1 MSEAKIEIHT
11 EGGPVI
17 TGGTF
22 TGVEFVAQKYVY
34 KNDENEELKM
44 KNEEFSSF
52 GGEADIL
59 HSSFPKNSSFGGEA
73 DILHSSYPKA
83 SSFGDEA
90 DILHSSFPKDSSF
103 GGEADILHSSF
114 PKNSSF
120 GGEADIL
127 HSSFPKG
134 SSFPSLSTPLALEV
148 MERMVSA
155 GVLNEDWQPQGLSNA
170 EKGVLASCL
179 ATRLDIA
186 HVWQTF
192 STLWGMKPET
202 LRTAFNKGMEQ
213 RKTAA
218 FLERVKKVMSA

>member
-34 KNDENEELKM
+34 KNEDNVENEELKM
-44 KNEEFSSF
+44 KNEEF
-52 GGEADIL
+52 
-59 HSSFPKNSSFGGEA
+59 
-73 DILHSSYPKA
+73 
-83 SSFGDEA
+83 
-90 DILHSSFPKDSSF
+90 
-103 GGEADILHSSF
+103 
-114 PKNSSF
+114 SSF

-192 STLWGMKPET
+192 SALWGMKPET

>member
-1 MSEAKIEIHT
+1 MGKSAAAVT
-11 EGGPVI
+11 AA
-17 TGGTF
+17 
-22 TGVEFVAQKYVY
+22 VEMAIAMPDQYVPY
-34 KNDENEELKM
+34 
-44 KNEEFSSF
+44 FSV
-52 GGEADIL
+52 EM
-59 HSSFPKNSSFGGEA
+59 P
-73 DILHSSYPKA
+73 A
-83 SSFGDEA
+83 S
-90 DILHSSFPKDSSF
+90 
-103 GGEADILHSSF
+103 
-114 PKNSSF
+114 
-120 GGEADIL
+120 
-127 HSSFPKG
+127 
-134 SSFPSLSTPLALEV
+134 EV

-192 STLWGMKPET
+192 SALWGMKPET

>member
-34 KNDENEELKM
+34 KNEDNVENEELKM
-44 KNEEFSSF
+44 KNEEF
-52 GGEADIL
+52 
-59 HSSFPKNSSFGGEA
+59 
-73 DILHSSYPKA
+73 
-83 SSFGDEA
+83 
-90 DILHSSFPKDSSF
+90 
-103 GGEADILHSSF
+103 
-114 PKNSSF
+114 SSF

>member
-34 KNDENEELKM
+34 KNDDNVENEELKM
-44 KNEEFSSF
+44 KHEEF
-52 GGEADIL
+52 
-59 HSSFPKNSSFGGEA
+59 
-73 DILHSSYPKA
+73 
-83 SSFGDEA
+83 
-90 DILHSSFPKDSSF
+90 
-103 GGEADILHSSF
+103 
-114 PKNSSF
+114 SSF

-192 STLWGMKPET
+192 SALWGMKPET

>member
-34 KNDENEELKM
+34 KNNDNVENEELKM
-44 KNEEFSSF
+44 KNEEFPSL
-52 GGEADIL
+52 GGEADT
-59 HSSFPKNSSFGGEA
+59 
-73 DILHSSYPKA
+73 
-83 SSFGDEA
+83 
-90 DILHSSFPKDSSF
+90 
-103 GGEADILHSSF
+103 
-114 PKNSSF
+114 
-120 GGEADIL
+120 L

-192 STLWGMKPET
+192 SALWGMKPET

>member
-34 KNDENEELKM
+34 KNNDNVENEELKM

-59 HSSFPKNSSFGGEA
+59 HSSC
-73 DILHSSYPKA
+73 
-83 SSFGDEA
+83 
-90 DILHSSFPKDSSF
+90 PKDSSF
-103 GGEADILHSSF
+103 R
-114 PKNSSF
+114 
-120 GGEADIL
+120 GEADIL

-192 STLWGMKPET
+192 SALWGMKPET

>member
-34 KNDENEELKM
+34 KNNDNVENEELKM
-44 KNEEFSSF
+44 KNEEF
-52 GGEADIL
+52 
-59 HSSFPKNSSFGGEA
+59 
-73 DILHSSYPKA
+73 
-83 SSFGDEA
+83 
-90 DILHSSFPKDSSF
+90 
-103 GGEADILHSSF
+103 
-114 PKNSSF
+114 SSF

-192 STLWGMKPET
+192 SALWGMKPET

-218 FLERVKKVMSA
+218 FLERVKKVMST

>member
-34 KNDENEELKM
+34 KNEENEELKM
-44 KNEEFSSF
+44 KNEEF
-52 GGEADIL
+52 
-59 HSSFPKNSSFGGEA
+59 
-73 DILHSSYPKA
+73 
-83 SSFGDEA
+83 
-90 DILHSSFPKDSSF
+90 
-103 GGEADILHSSF
+103 
-114 PKNSSF
+114 SSF

-192 STLWGMKPET
+192 SALWGMKPET

-218 FLERVKKVMSA
+218 FLERVKKVMST

>member
-34 KNDENEELKM
+34 KNNDNVENEELKM

-59 HSSFPKNSSFGGEA
+59 HSSC
-73 DILHSSYPKA
+73 
-83 SSFGDEA
+83 
-90 DILHSSFPKDSSF
+90 PKD
-103 GGEADILHSSF
+103 
-114 PKNSSF
+114 
-120 GGEADIL
+120 
-127 HSSFPKG
+127 

-192 STLWGMKPET
+192 SALWGMKPET

>member
-34 KNDENEELKM
+34 KNNDNVENEELKM
-44 KNEEFSSF
+44 KNEEF
-52 GGEADIL
+52 
-59 HSSFPKNSSFGGEA
+59 
-73 DILHSSYPKA
+73 
-83 SSFGDEA
+83 
-90 DILHSSFPKDSSF
+90 
-103 GGEADILHSSF
+103 
-114 PKNSSF
+114 SSF

-192 STLWGMKPET
+192 SALWGMKPET

-218 FLERVKKVMSA
+218 FLERVKKVMKMMSK

>member
-34 KNDENEELKM
+34 KNNDNVENEELKM
-44 KNEEFSSF
+44 KNEEF
-52 GGEADIL
+52 
-59 HSSFPKNSSFGGEA
+59 
-73 DILHSSYPKA
+73 
-83 SSFGDEA
+83 
-90 DILHSSFPKDSSF
+90 
-103 GGEADILHSSF
+103 
-114 PKNSSF
+114 SSF

-192 STLWGMKPET
+192 SALWGMKPET

-218 FLERVKKVMSA
+218 FLERVKKVK

>member
-34 KNDENEELKM
+34 KNDDNVENEELKM
-44 KNEEFSSF
+44 KNEEF
-52 GGEADIL
+52 
-59 HSSFPKNSSFGGEA
+59 
-73 DILHSSYPKA
+73 
-83 SSFGDEA
+83 
-90 DILHSSFPKDSSF
+90 
-103 GGEADILHSSF
+103 
-114 PKNSSF
+114 SSF

-192 STLWGMKPET
+192 SALWGMKPET

>member
-34 KNDENEELKM
+34 KNNDNVENEELKM

-52 GGEADIL
+52 EGEADILHSSCPKDSSFRGEADIL
-59 HSSFPKNSSFGGEA
+59 HSSFPKGSSFGGEA
-73 DILHSSYPKA
+73 DILHSSC
-83 SSFGDEA
+83 
-90 DILHSSFPKDSSF
+90 PKD
-103 GGEADILHSSF
+103 
-114 PKNSSF
+114 SSF

-192 STLWGMKPET
+192 SALWGMKPET

-218 FLERVKKVMSA
+218 FLERVKKVMST

>member
-34 KNDENEELKM
+34 KNDDNEELKM

-52 GGEADIL
+52 E
-59 HSSFPKNSSFGGEA
+59 
-73 DILHSSYPKA
+73 
-83 SSFGDEA
+83 
-90 DILHSSFPKDSSF
+90 
-103 GGEADILHSSF
+103 
-114 PKNSSF
+114 
-120 GGEADIL
+120 GEADIL

-192 STLWGMKPET
+192 SALWGMKPET

>member
-34 KNDENEELKM
+34 KNNDNVENEELKM

-52 GGEADIL
+52 EG
-59 HSSFPKNSSFGGEA
+59 
-73 DILHSSYPKA
+73 
-83 SSFGDEA
+83 EA

-103 GGEADILHSSF
+103 RGEADILHASCPKDSSF
-114 PKNSSF
+114 E
-120 GGEADIL
+120 GEADIL

-192 STLWGMKPET
+192 SALWGMKPET

>member
-34 KNDENEELKM
+34 KNDDNVENEELKM

-52 GGEADIL
+52 EGEADIL
-59 HSSFPKNSSFGGEA
+59 HSSC
-73 DILHSSYPKA
+73 
-83 SSFGDEA
+83 
-90 DILHSSFPKDSSF
+90 
-103 GGEADILHSSF
+103 
-114 PKNSSF
+114 
-120 GGEADIL
+120 
-127 HSSFPKG
+127 PKG

-192 STLWGMKPET
+192 SALWGMKPET

-218 FLERVKKVMSA
+218 FLERVKKVMST

>member
-34 KNDENEELKM
+34 KNEDNVENEELKM

-59 HSSFPKNSSFGGEA
+59 HSSFPKE
-73 DILHSSYPKA
+73 
-83 SSFGDEA
+83 
-90 DILHSSFPKDSSF
+90 
-103 GGEADILHSSF
+103 
-114 PKNSSF
+114 
-120 GGEADIL
+120 
-127 HSSFPKG
+127 

-192 STLWGMKPET
+192 SALWGMKPET

-218 FLERVKKVMSA
+218 FLERVKKVMST

>member
-34 KNDENEELKM
+34 KNEDNVENEELKM
-44 KNEEFSSF
+44 KNEEF
-52 GGEADIL
+52 
-59 HSSFPKNSSFGGEA
+59 
-73 DILHSSYPKA
+73 
-83 SSFGDEA
+83 
-90 DILHSSFPKDSSF
+90 
-103 GGEADILHSSF
+103 
-114 PKNSSF
+114 SSF

-192 STLWGMKPET
+192 SALWGMKPET

-218 FLERVKKVMSA
+218 FLERVKKVMST

>member
-34 KNDENEELKM
+34 KNNDNVENEELKM
-44 KNEEFSSF
+44 KNEEF
-52 GGEADIL
+52 
-59 HSSFPKNSSFGGEA
+59 
-73 DILHSSYPKA
+73 
-83 SSFGDEA
+83 
-90 DILHSSFPKDSSF
+90 
-103 GGEADILHSSF
+103 
-114 PKNSSF
+114 SSF

-192 STLWGMKPET
+192 SALWGMKPET

>member
-34 KNDENEELKM
+34 KNNDNVENEELKM
-44 KNEEFSSF
+44 KNEEF
-52 GGEADIL
+52 
-59 HSSFPKNSSFGGEA
+59 
-73 DILHSSYPKA
+73 
-83 SSFGDEA
+83 
-90 DILHSSFPKDSSF
+90 
-103 GGEADILHSSF
+103 
-114 PKNSSF
+114 SSF

-218 FLERVKKVMSA
+218 FLERVKKVMST

>member
-34 KNDENEELKM
+34 KNNDNVENEELKM

-52 GGEADIL
+52 E
-59 HSSFPKNSSFGGEA
+59 
-73 DILHSSYPKA
+73 
-83 SSFGDEA
+83 
-90 DILHSSFPKDSSF
+90 
-103 GGEADILHSSF
+103 
-114 PKNSSF
+114 
-120 GGEADIL
+120 GEADIL

-192 STLWGMKPET
+192 SALWGMKPET